1 MHRTAIILSLMLT
14 ACGLSLVAQAPST
27 KADQPVYANLNQLMR
42 GAFYPPANVVFFA
55 QAENPAEIKF
65 VPGHDPNM
73 STDPLTSTFG
83 GWQAVENAALTLAE
97 SASLLSIEGRVC
109 SNGVPVPTKDPA
121 WVAFVKDVR
130 DAGLKAYAAA
140 QAKDQDKIIEAAD
153 PLSASCTGCHRRFRD
168 RRAPAIRCQA
178 AN

>member
-14 ACGLSLVAQAPST
+14 ACGLALTAQAPAT
-27 KADQPVYANLNQLMR
+27 PPDAPVPANLNQLMR

-55 QAENPAEIKF
+55 QADNPAEIKF

-97 SASLLSIEGRVC
+97 SASLLSVPGRVC
-109 SNGVPVPTKDPA
+109 STGVPVPVTHPE
-121 WVAFVKDVR
+121 WVKFVKDLR
-130 DAGLKAYAAA
+130 DAGLQAYAAA
-140 QAKDQDKIIEAAD
+140 RNKDQDKIIEAAD
-153 PLSASCTGCHRRFRD
+153 PLNASCTGCHRRFRD
-168 RRAPAIRCQA
+168 RRAPATRCTP
-178 AN
+178 